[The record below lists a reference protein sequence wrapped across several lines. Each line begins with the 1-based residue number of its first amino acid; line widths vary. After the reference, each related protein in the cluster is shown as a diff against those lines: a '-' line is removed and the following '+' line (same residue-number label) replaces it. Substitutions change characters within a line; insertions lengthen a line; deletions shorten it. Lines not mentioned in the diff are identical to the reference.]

1 MNTGREAYFSC
12 VVAAKKVPIKE
23 LESYGS
29 DLLEITEEDRL
40 LGFKHV
46 FQTKLTKDTT
56 HERIRS
62 PMGMFTTSQTFMDND
77 CQKLLNHLHQYY
89 NQQ

>member
-12 VVAAKKVPIKE
+12 VVASKKVPIKE

-29 DLLEITEEDRL
+29 NLLDITDEDRM
-40 LGFKHV
+40 LGFKYV

-62 PMGMFTTSQTFMDND
+62 PMGMFTTAQTFMDND
-77 CQKLLNHLHQYY
+77 IQKLIDHLHGYY
-89 NQQ
+89 TGN